1 MNKEE
6 ILQASRKENKNK
18 DIYELEVINKGQR
31 IGGLIAISAAFALLI
46 LERVI
51 LDIGT
56 NYGYFCIIMSAGAG
70 LWIYKAVKLKR
81 KHEILLA
88 VLWSVMGIYSAVMVI
103 LGLIG

>member
-31 IGGLIAISAAFALLI
+31 IGGLIAISVAFALLL
-46 LERVI
+46 LEDMI

-81 KHEILLA
+81 KQEILLA

-103 LGLIG
+103 LGFIG

>member
-18 DIYELEVINKGQR
+18 DIFELEVINKGQR
-31 IGGLIAISAAFALLI
+31 IGGLIAISIAFALLL

-70 LWIYKAVKLKR
+70 LWIYKALKLKR
-81 KHEILLA
+81 KREILLA
-88 VLWSVMGIYSAVMVI
+88 VLWSVMGIYSAVMVV
-103 LGLIG
+103 LSFIG

>member
-31 IGGLIAISAAFALLI
+31 IGGLIAISVAFALLL

-88 VLWSVMGIYSAVMVI
+88 VLWSAMGIYSAVMVI
-103 LGLIG
+103 LGFIG